1 MRDETV
7 CRVRDSR
14 HHANPSSDRVFF
26 RRRCNNLTFPW
37 RAVAHYWGEGG
48 NESHSEAK
56 CLDATLTLPLRYSSL
71 LGQCLRLVSYATGA
85 LPHLRLRAFH
95 RRSSLPSLCYRIAGN
110 SVAAL

>member
-1 MRDETV
+1 MPMLTNTKFVER
-7 CRVRDSR
+7 RYHVRS
-14 HHANPSSDRVFF
+14 VMMK
-26 RRRCNNLTFPW
+26 
-37 RAVAHYWGEGG
+37 GE
-48 NESHSEAK
+48 
-56 CLDATLTLPLRYSSL
+56 DATAFLPLRYSSL